1 MQWNDHVFAGFSA
14 VQPWITVNPNYR
26 QINVAQQQADPN
38 SVWHFYRRLIALR
51 KANPSLITGRYQ
63 LLLENDPQIYAYQ
76 RVADD
81 AICTIITNLS
91 ARDAQVDLDIAA
103 LGECVL
109 HNQQVGDGGAALTA
123 SECVSPFLAASFLAA
138 PYSAYVFIQKIRNNF
153 LLCV

>member
-1 MQWNDHVFAGFSA
+1 M
-14 VQPWITVNPNYR
+14 
-26 QINVAQQQADPN
+26 AQQQADPN

-91 ARDAQVDLDIAA
+91 ARDAPVDLDIAV

-109 HNQQVGDGGAALTA
+109 HNQQAGDGGAALTA
-123 SECVSPFLAASFLAA
+123 SECVPPFLAASFLAA
-138 PYSAYVFIQKIRNNF
+138 PYSAYVFIQKNTQ
-153 LLCV
+153 